1 LAGSFAGMSPA
12 LVHRASHWRAA
23 AQEKDGMAEDE
34 PWQDPKS
41 PQDARLASLDE
52 RLARAQAEEAERTA
66 GSRWTAPLTSK
77 TEGGRILSVLF
88 GYPLGSALIGWVI
101 DRWAGTSWVVL
112 AMLFL
117 GFGAAIREVWKIS
130 TQKPDQAEGSD

>member
-1 LAGSFAGMSPA
+1 LAGSFAGMSHA
-12 LVHRASHWRAA
+12 LAA
-23 AQEKDGMAEDE
+23 PCFLERGRTWKDGMAENE

-52 RLARAQAEEAERTA
+52 RLRKAQAEEAERTGA
-66 GSRWTAPLTSK
+66 ARGPAATHYRSPAYRV
-77 TEGGRILSVLF
+77 LSVLI
-88 GYPLGSALIGWVI
+88 GYPLGSALIGWLI
-101 DRWAGTSWVVL
+101 DRWIGTRWVVL

-130 TQKPDQAEGSD
+130 QQPPA